1 MQSELPDHGGKRL
14 GVREHGRSI
23 TDRCQRKA
31 CNMYDEELAYTGFSI
46 GVGGLMLDALW
57 VMVIGF
63 ALILAGLVLMRVVA
77 RRTSA

>member
-1 MQSELPDHGGKRL
+1 MRPWL
-14 GVREHGRSI
+14 REHRGSI
-23 TDRCQRKA
+23 AERTPRKG
-31 CNMYDEELAYTGFSI
+31 CSMYDEELAYTGFSI

-63 ALILAGLVLMRVVA
+63 ALILAGLVLMRVLA

>member
-1 MQSELPDHGGKRL
+1 
-14 GVREHGRSI
+14 
-23 TDRCQRKA
+23 
-31 CNMYDEELAYTGFSI
+31 MYDEELAYTGFSI

-57 VMVIGF
+57 VMAIGF